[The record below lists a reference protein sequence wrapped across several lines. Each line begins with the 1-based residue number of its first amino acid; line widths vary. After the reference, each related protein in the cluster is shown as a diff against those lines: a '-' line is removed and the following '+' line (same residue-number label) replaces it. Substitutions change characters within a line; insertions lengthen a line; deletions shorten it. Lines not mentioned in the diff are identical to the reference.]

1 MFYSVVKVIIA
12 FIFRIIFRIKVE
24 GEENI
29 PPEGRLVVCSN
40 HFSNWDPLVIAAFFK
55 RKISWMGKKELF
67 EGKILKYPLSWL
79 GVFPV
84 DRHETDITA
93 VKTALKILKDER
105 VLGIFPEGTRVKE
118 YNPDNAKSGVALLA
132 LRSKAPV
139 LPIYIKSNYKYFKP
153 LTIVIGEAIDY
164 TKQYPGKLDNE
175 QYNHISKDILKKI
188 YELGGK

>member
-1 MFYSVVKVIIA
+1 MFYSVVKVILAI
-12 FIFRIIFRIKVE
+12 IFRIIFRIKIE
-24 GEENI
+24 GSENI
-29 PPEGRLVVCSN
+29 PLTGRLVVCSN

-67 EGKILKYPLSWL
+67 ENKILKYPLSWL

-93 VKTALKILKDER
+93 VKTALKILKEER

-118 YNPDNAKSGVALLA
+118 YNPENAKAGVALLA

-139 LPIYIKSNYKYFKP
+139 IPIYIKSNYKLFKP
-153 LTIVIGEAIDY
+153 LIIIIGEAIDY
-164 TKQYPGKLDNE
+164 NTQYPGKLDNE
-175 QYNHISKDILKKI
+175 QYSQISKDILQKI
-188 YELGGK
+188 YKLGGK

>member
-1 MFYSVVKVIIA
+1 MFYSVVKVILAI
-12 FIFRIIFRIKVE
+12 IFRIIFRIKIK
-24 GEENI
+24 GSENI
-29 PPEGRLVVCSN
+29 PLTGRLVVCSN

-67 EGKILKYPLSWL
+67 ENKILKYPLSWL

-93 VKTALKILKDER
+93 VKTALKILKEER

-118 YNPDNAKSGVALLA
+118 YNPENAKAGVALLA

-139 LPIYIKSNYKYFKP
+139 IPIYIKSNYKLFKP
-153 LTIVIGEAIDY
+153 LTIIIGEVIDY
-164 TKQYPGKLDNE
+164 NTQYPGKLDNE
-175 QYNHISKDILKKI
+175 QYSQISKDILQKI
-188 YELGGK
+188 YKLGGK